1 MSIEEAKDAIRAVVE
16 FFTPLLAILGCAFEL
31 VSAGFMNHHS
41 IVSVFSSSL
50 DAAARGNAGDRRIFA
65 RLAPFRAPC
74 NPFPPRGNVES
85 PLNDLGGLD
94 ICNKSIWRK
103 QKGKYDR
110 PRYSHGQ

>member
-50 DAAARGNAGDRRIFA
+50 DAAAVAMLGTGAYSLDSRRFGRRVI
-65 RLAPFRAPC
+65 R
-74 NPFPPRGNVES
+74 FPREETSN
-85 PLNDLGGLD
+85 
-94 ICNKSIWRK
+94 R
-103 QKGKYDR
+103 R
-110 PRYSHGQ
+110 